1 MLPLQIPGGPE
12 LIVVFVIMFLFM
24 FALPLVVIGLA
35 VYLFRQRSSRVEELE
50 ARVEEL
56 EAERRGGE

>member
-1 MLPLQIPGGPE
+1 MVPLQVPGGPE
-12 LIVVFVIMFLFM
+12 LIVLFMILVMFLV
-24 FALPLVVIGLA
+24 PLAAIGLA
-35 VYLFRQRSSRVEELE
+35 VYLFRQRSSRVAELE

>member
-12 LIVVFVIMFLFM
+12 LIIIFMIMFM
-24 FALPLVVIGLA
+24 FAIPLVAIGLA

-56 EAERRGGE
+56 EAERRDRE